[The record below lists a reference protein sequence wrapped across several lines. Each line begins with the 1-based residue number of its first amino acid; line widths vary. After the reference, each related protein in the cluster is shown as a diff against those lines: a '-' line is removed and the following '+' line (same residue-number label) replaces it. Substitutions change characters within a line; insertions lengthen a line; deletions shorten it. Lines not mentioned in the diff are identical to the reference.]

1 MRKISCRTT
10 PVKGVACNFFSF
22 LAVTK
27 DSQADF
33 SSDLFSFTRL
43 LSLFY
48 KGNWAVKFTL
58 TNQFYREGPRHAKH
72 LYDLMKHKHQCC
84 LLL

>member
-1 MRKISCRTT
+1 MGKRQLSYGNVHEENKLQDYTRKR
-10 PVKGVACNFFSF
+10 GGLQFFSF

-48 KGNWAVKFTL
+48 KGN
-58 TNQFYREGPRHAKH
+58 
-72 LYDLMKHKHQCC
+72 
-84 LLL
+84 